1 MRSLP
6 PWGENGPGG
15 KAPGTGR
22 TPVHC
27 FTSMTRIL
35 IAMLLAAM
43 VSAGIGPSLA
53 QPRPPTPPTLSA
65 SRSVMAGTMLS
76 VLVGKAPGAALL
88 AIARPSDTPET
99 AFVSVPLGVVSAGSI
114 TTPGEAGVYELRL
127 LRENA
132 GKSEI
137 LARQPLATTE
147 ASATL
152 AAPDMVKAGAS
163 FPARGI
169 GPNGGRDRVVITAPD
184 APVDAAG
191 PSFLPAENVEATL
204 EAPDAPGAYEL
215 RYVMNAPVSGQRI
228 LARRPLTVE

>member
-1 MRSLP
+1 
-6 PWGENGPGG
+6 
-15 KAPGTGR
+15 
-22 TPVHC
+22 
-27 FTSMTRIL
+27 
-35 IAMLLAAM
+35 
-43 VSAGIGPSLA
+43 
-53 QPRPPTPPTLSA
+53 
-65 SRSVMAGTMLS
+65 MAGTMLS
-76 VLVGKAPGAALL
+76 VLVSRAPPVSLI
-88 AIARPSDTPET
+88 AIAGPGDPPET
-99 AFVSVPLGVVSAGSI
+99 ATVSVPLGPGSTASI
-114 TTPGEAGVYELRL
+114 TTPGEAGTYELRL

-137 LARQPLATTE
+137 LARQPLATTV

-152 AAPDMVKAGAS
+152 AAPDTVKAGAS

-169 GPNGGRDRVVITAPD
+169 GPNGGRDRVVITTPD

-204 EAPDAPGAYEL
+204 EAPDKPGAYEL

>member
-1 MRSLP
+1 MIRL
-6 PWGENGPGG
+6 
-15 KAPGTGR
+15 
-22 TPVHC
+22 
-27 FTSMTRIL
+27 L
-35 IAMLLAAM
+35 IAMLLAAI
-43 VSAGIGPSLA
+43 VSASMGTSLA
-53 QPRPPTPPTLSA
+53 QPRPPAPPTLSA

-76 VLVGKAPGAALL
+76 VFVGKAPDAALL
-88 AIARPSDTPET
+88 AIARPTDAPET
-99 AFVSVPLGVVSAGSI
+99 AFVSIPLGLVSAASI

-137 LARQPLATTE
+137 LARQPLATTT

-152 AAPDMVKAGAS
+152 AAPDKVKANAS
-163 FPARGI
+163 FAARGI
-169 GPNGGRDRVVITAPD
+169 GPNGGRDRVVIVAPD
-184 APVDAAG
+184 AAVDAAG

-204 EAPDAPGAYEL
+204 EAPDTPGIYEL